1 MAAAITEQHPAV
13 ESYVR
18 CVQLVRAAI
27 LEPRVRKEFDSL
39 QLPPVARPLS
49 LWGTSLF
56 IGWHM
61 RSACYG
67 PILRVARCKGVTHAA
82 GCTLGGYAGCILK
95 EFRMPQFVMMGKGA
109 FAFGQGSWHLT
120 RKGRESQQRWARWE
134 GERNDRRPLSSLSSC
149 SRKPPI
155 PFLGQLMD
163 PSGTY
168 KVVSVDHWSYT
179 RPMGTA
185 SHQLD
190 NRYHGPEV
198 LCCMVLHLSFR
209 TPRIG
214 YASIAVG
221 GFVRHR
227 HRERRLVDYR
237 ACTCT

>member
-1 MAAAITEQHPAV
+1 MPNHARPGLRYSSRPVAHWPGSRGGLVLYVLSPSLSLSLSTRPLTLLRVWRLDLDRPVQCTMAAAITEQHPAV

-95 EFRMPQFVMMGKGA
+95 EFRTPQFVMMGKGA

-149 SRKPPI
+149 SRKPPDTV
-155 PFLGQLMD
+155 LGAING
-163 PSGTY
+163 S
-168 KVVSVDHWSYT
+168 
-179 RPMGTA
+179 
-185 SHQLD
+185 
-190 NRYHGPEV
+190 
-198 LCCMVLHLSFR
+198 
-209 TPRIG
+209 
-214 YASIAVG
+214 
-221 GFVRHR
+221 VRHI
-227 HRERRLVDYR
+227 
-237 ACTCT
+237 